1 MRAAT
6 AVRATTNGSIA
17 DRICEESFFTET
29 SDTLSGFVPN
39 DKNVKLPSLLCNPTF
54 PINGYEVE
62 QAKTD
67 NEQPLE
73 LFETLVT
80 GATRNFPFLK
90 EIDSN
95 LS

>member
-29 SDTLSGFVPN
+29 SDKLSGFVPN